1 MSAGALST
9 SVRFQPRRGVGDG
22 SENGSTSL
30 IVDEGAIL
38 LENQVQTP
46 DDGQNMA
53 SSSTEQTNNKM
64 QDGTSIV
71 DMVMIYEVPDPSSL
85 DDEEEQQEEDDKKKI
100 REFYIDGLKTA
111 GLLVEVDTAVSYQ
124 SEDAEVPYILI
135 YIHVVFVS
143 FCPYSQVKCTTVC
156 MYV

>member
-46 DDGQNMA
+46 DDDGQNMA
-53 SSSTEQTNNKM
+53 SSPTEQANNRM

-85 DDEEEQQEEDDKKKI
+85 DNEEEQQEEDDKKKI

-111 GLLVEVDTAVSYQ
+111 GLLVEVDTVSHQ
-124 SEDAEVPYILI
+124 SEDAEVYIGL
-135 YIHVVFVS
+135 
-143 FCPYSQVKCTTVC
+143 YSCRLCQFLSL
-156 MYV
+156 